1 MRWEA
6 LGVAGVASHGGW
18 RETLLMKNGEQEVPG
33 AAGPTGPIPPPLAP
47 ILMMTFWMLLGGA
60 AGIKLGQST
69 WQLLGWG
76 AGDVS
81 IAVPAGGASGALA
94 GALLGL
100 ISNPRLLVLLMAV
113 FAGASAGAVAGK
125 LVWGEVGEIGGQ
137 VAGGLVGGI
146 AWAVWLFVE
155 SKKGRNL

>member
-1 MRWEA
+1 MKKNTEQR
-6 LGVAGVASHGGW
+6 AS
-18 RETLLMKNGEQEVPG
+18 G
-33 AAGPTGPIPPPLAP
+33 APGPTASIPPPLAP
-47 ILMMTFWMLLGGA
+47 ILMMAFWMLLGGA
-60 AGIKLGQST
+60 AGIKLAQSV

-81 IAVPAGGASGALA
+81 IAVPVGDVIGTLA

-125 LVWGEVGEIGGQ
+125 LPWGEIGEIGGE
-137 VAGGLVGGI
+137 VGGGLVGGM
-146 AWAVWLFVE
+146 AWAVWLFFGNR
-155 SKKGRNL
+155 KDPKL

>member
-1 MRWEA
+1 MQ
-6 LGVAGVASHGGW
+6 V
-18 RETLLMKNGEQEVPG
+18 TKQEGLEKPG
-33 AAGPTGPIPPPLAP
+33 QSPAMPPPLAP

-60 AGIKLGQST
+60 AGIKFAQSL
-69 WQLLGWG
+69 WQLFGWG

-81 IAVPAGGASGALA
+81 IAVPVGGVMGALA

-125 LVWGEVGEIGGQ
+125 LPWGEVGELGGQ
-137 VAGGLVGGI
+137 VGGGLVGGI
-146 AWAVWLFVE
+146 AWAVWLFVA
-155 SKKGRNL
+155 SKNAMTSSMEGK

>member
-1 MRWEA
+1 MQN
-6 LGVAGVASHGGW
+6 
-18 RETLLMKNGEQEVPG
+18 TKQEG
-33 AAGPTGPIPPPLAP
+33 LEKLTQTSAIPPPLAP
-47 ILMMTFWMLLGGA
+47 ILMMAFWMLLGGA
-60 AGIKLGQST
+60 AGIKFAQSL

-81 IAVPAGGASGALA
+81 TAVPVGGVIGALA

-125 LVWGEVGEIGGQ
+125 LPWGEFGELGGQ
-137 VAGGLVGGI
+137 VSGGLVGGI
-146 AWAVWLFVE
+146 AWAVWLFVA
-155 SKKGRNL
+155 SKKRHDI